1 MVISILIYNLIL
13 LFSAFF
19 IHLSEKVKSKY
30 STFLISFISFL
41 FIYIPAAIRY
51 NIGTDYW
58 AFAELFEDIKNG
70 ERTYMEYGYYLLNKV
85 IATLGLSVEWYFAII
100 SFITYILLY
109 KALPKYNKIIFFIPL
124 YTTSYLMSYTSLR
137 SAIVLMIS
145 LIIIF
150 SYINEPQKRLKR
162 FLWLLIGFSIHTSI
176 IFLLILPILNN
187 RLLNFLI
194 KRYTLLI
201 IFILILFFIFR
212 IPIVT
217 FILRLPMWDYLP
229 YGNYIKSPLFTQ
241 IKEMNSGIG
250 MIIKIAP
257 LLLVIFFINDIIKN
271 NKRNIIYIYLCLLTI
286 FSIILASTIDIFSRL
301 DRFFSFTYP
310 LSLWLIW
317 NIYRF
322 KERKVFV
329 IFAILGYLLLFELN
343 IIKSPSWE
351 CDGQRIWPYVTI
363 FNKEDDLSLGIPRT
377 QCSTIEK

>member
-217 FILRLPMWDYLP
+217 FILGLPMWDYLP

>member
-1 MVISILIYNLIL
+1 
-13 LFSAFF
+13 
-19 IHLSEKVKSKY
+19 
-30 STFLISFISFL
+30 
-41 FIYIPAAIRY
+41 
-51 NIGTDYW
+51 
-58 AFAELFEDIKNG
+58 
-70 ERTYMEYGYYLLNKV
+70 
-85 IATLGLSVEWYFAII
+85 
-100 SFITYILLY
+100 
-109 KALPKYNKIIFFIPL
+109 
-124 YTTSYLMSYTSLR
+124 MSYTSLR

-322 KERKVFV
+322 KEK
-329 IFAILGYLLLFELN
+329 Y
-343 IIKSPSWE
+343 S
-351 CDGQRIWPYVTI
+351 
-363 FNKEDDLSLGIPRT
+363 
-377 QCSTIEK
+377 

>member
-19 IHLSEKVKSKY
+19 IYLSEKIKSKY
-30 STFLISFISFL
+30 SAFLISSISFL

-85 IATLGLSVEWYFAII
+85 IAILGLSVEWYFAII

-109 KALPKYNKIIFFIPL
+109 KALPRHNKVIFFIPL
-124 YTTSYLMSYTSLR
+124 YTISYLMSYTSLR

-150 SYINEPQKRLKR
+150 SYINEPEKKLKR

-187 RLLNFLI
+187 RLLNFFI
-194 KRYTLLI
+194 RKYTLFI

-212 IPIVT
+212 IPIINI
-217 FILRLPMWDYLP
+217 ILGLSIWDYLP

-241 IKEMNSGIG
+241 IKEMNSGVG
-250 MIIKIAP
+250 MLIKITP
-257 LLLVIFFINDIIKN
+257 LLLVIFFVKDIIKN

-286 FSIILASTIDIFSRL
+286 ISIILASTIDIFSRL

-322 KERKVFV
+322 KERKLFV
-329 IFAILGYLLLFELN
+329 IFAILGYLLLFEIN

-363 FNKEDDLSLGIPRT
+363 FNKEDDQSLGIPRT
-377 QCSTIEK
+377 QCSIIME